1 MNGKIFLSSTLNR
14 TLRLPREDGKHM
26 RQGRGPISNITNR
39 LIKNNTTNS
48 LNQTKVI
55 ITAIFNKGGQLKA
68 ISVSISS
75 SNSNRNNISSIRS
88 NSVISMHTMI
98 LAEIIM
104 DTTLSMVPRRH
115 PRRQL
120 MRLQQLLR
128 LLRRMR
134 ITTITDRIE
143 PRRRSGVG
151 QIRQCP
157 IVCGLT
163 NRIPTVTG
171 EVVTTTTTGT
181 ETPDFTGT
189 SDHPRHLL
197 LPIAVASGR
206 WATSVTATLRP
217 SLLAIHKHTNAV
229 RRTQPR

>member
-1 MNGKIFLSSTLNR
+1 
-14 TLRLPREDGKHM
+14 M

-55 ITAIFNKGGQLKA
+55 ITAIFNNGGRQKP

-75 SNSNRNNISSIRS
+75 NNSNNISIIRS
-88 NSVISMHTMI
+88 NSAISMHTMI

-104 DTTLSMVPRRH
+104 DTALSMVLRWH

-120 MRLQQLLR
+120 MRLQPLLV

-157 IVCGLT
+157 IVCGPT

-171 EVVTTTTTGT
+171 EVVTTTTTGGG
-181 ETPDFTGT
+181 TPDFTGT
-189 SDHPRHLL
+189 LDRPRRLL
-197 LPIAVASGR
+197 LPMAVASGR